1 MVRVRKQEKRE
12 VIEKYPIACAPT
24 KTGFLNIPAT
34 SVIAYY
40 VLVFTFCSIIILFFF
55 VKKFMYIHQKPR
67 PPNILLVQLECL

>member
-1 MVRVRKQEKRE
+1 MVRGRKQEKRE

-40 VLVFTFCSIIILFFF
+40 VLVFFFCSIIFLFS
-55 VKKFMYIHQKPR
+55 
-67 PPNILLVQLECL
+67 LLKS